1 MDPCSISVSISNS
14 ELSLNNTTCL
24 CIKDSCE

>member
-1 MDPCSISVSISNS
+1 MDPSSISVSISNS

-24 CIKDSCE
+24 CIKDSE